1 MKVVVNGRDTELPD
15 GSTLA
20 TLVERLGLA
29 GRPVAIEQNRKVV
42 PRAQHAATALAEG
55 DRLEVVSLVGGG

>member
-1 MKVVVNGRDTELPD
+1 MKVVVNGRDLDVPD

-20 TLVERLGLA
+20 TLVEQLGLS
-29 GRPVAIEQNRKVV
+29 GRPVAIEQNRRVV
-42 PRAQHAATALAEG
+42 PRAQHAATALADG

>member
-1 MKVVVNGRDTELPD
+1 MKVVVNGRDLDVPD

-20 TLVERLGLA
+20 TLVEQLGLA
-29 GRPVAIEQNRKVV
+29 GRPVAIEQNRRVV
-42 PRAQHAATALAEG
+42 PRAQHAATALADG

>member
-1 MKVVVNGRDTELPD
+1 MKVVVNGRDQEVPD

-20 TLVERLGLA
+20 TLVEQLGLS
-29 GRPVAIEQNRKVV
+29 GRPVAIEQNRRVV
-42 PRAQHAATALAEG
+42 PRAQHAATALADG